1 MPIHPIIKGLVEK
14 VDRDFFGL
22 GNFVLVAHEKGLKS
36 TYAHMG
42 KIFVKAG
49 QEVGSETILGEVGLS
64 GRTSGP
70 HTHLEITQDGKY
82 IDPLSLL
89 PQIPD
94 MPPAN
99 LASGSFAAKK

>member
-1 MPIHPIIKGLVEK
+1 MPIRPIIKGMVEK

-22 GNFVLVAHEKGLKS
+22 GNYVLIVHEKGFKS
-36 TYAHMG
+36 IYAHMG

-49 QEVGSETILGEVGLS
+49 QEVSSETILGEVGMT

-82 IDPLSLL
+82 IDPLLLL
-89 PQIPD
+89 PQIPN
-94 MPPAN
+94 MPTTIAR
-99 LASGSFAAKK
+99 K